1 MSRSGFVFKIVV
13 AALTMLGVKGVANYG
28 PNDTMCCPTPCSM
41 GYFYA
46 DAAFLYCRASTNNLE
61 YAIRETVTVIPPT
74 APNVLSNGAV
84 VFEDLHH
91 PWDPGVRASI
101 GFANTNTGID
111 LSLIGT
117 YIHSKT
123 ASSIE
128 LLPSFFV
135 DGTTIDFLSPLINP
149 DYMGVFVESAAAEW
163 KLDFGTLDLI
173 AGCSFNPAGCIQ
185 LMPNFGLRGAWIEQ
199 HYAATYEGVA
209 FTNSGMLFPSTSSQF
224 RTRYRGIGF
233 KAGTDFTFPL
243 FWQLNVMGG
252 LGGSLVYG
260 KMEFQESLQGFQVD
274 NAGGVTVI
282 NGTGITKNTNQI
294 RANLESELGLSYMS
308 FWGGLNW
315 VVSASYFFDIWFDQN
330 DFNNLVFTPT
340 SELSEVGG
348 ENNLTFLKQPAN
360 VQLQGLILRAG
371 IAF

>member
-1 MSRSGFVFKIVV
+1 MSRQCLVFKIAL
-13 AALTMLGVKGVANYG
+13 AALTMLGVQGVANYG

-61 YAIRETVTVIPPT
+61 YAIRESATVIPPG
-74 APNVLSNGAV
+74 APNVLSNGV
-84 VFEDLHH
+84 VKLEDLHYS
-91 PWDPGVRASI
+91 WDPGVRASI
-101 GFANTNTGID
+101 GFANTQSGID

-123 ASSIE
+123 ASSIQ
-128 LLPSFFV
+128 LTPSFFV
-135 DGTTIDFLSPLINP
+135 DGTSIDFLAPLINP
-149 DYMGVFVESAAAEW
+149 PYMGVIVGSAAAEW

-173 AGCSFNPAGCIQ
+173 ASCCFNPVGCIQ

-199 HYAATYEGVA
+199 HYATTYEDVF
-209 FTNSGMLFPSTSSQF
+209 FTNSDVVFPSTSSQF

-243 FWQLNVMGG
+243 IWQLNVIGG
-252 LGGSLVYG
+252 AGGSLVYG
-260 KMEFQESLQGFQVD
+260 KMEFQENIQGFQVD
-274 NAGGVTVI
+274 NTGGVSVI
-282 NGTGITKNTNQI
+282 EGNGITKNTHQI

-308 FWGGLNW
+308 LWGGLNW

-340 SELSEVGG
+340 SELSAVGG
-348 ENNLTFLKQPAN
+348 QTNLVFLKQPAN
-360 VQLQGLILRAG
+360 IQLQGLILRAG